1 MSRADRFDRGD
12 FEVRYAQPQPERA
25 VPVAVPDAGVRQ
37 PVSAAIASPP
47 AAAAAPARGQ
57 PVQWPIA
64 RPQLKRI
71 GESVLAD
78 RNGHGRPHKGIDLF
92 ADAGTEVRAACAG
105 EVLRVVD
112 GRHSGRDAQRRAGLF
127 VDVRGRNALVYRYL
141 HLGETRVKAGA
152 SVQPGTVLGT
162 VAAPHT
168 SGLARAP
175 HVHFE
180 VRQGD
185 YESKRRDYGMPVD
198 PLRLLPPLRA

>member
-12 FEVRYAQPQPERA
+12 FEVRYAQPRPARA
-25 VPVAVPDAGVRQ
+25 VPAAEPGSMVRP
-37 PVSAAIASPP
+37 PVSAEITPP
-47 AAAAAPARGQ
+47 GTVAAPAPGQ

-92 ADAGTEVRAACAG
+92 ADAGTEVRAASAG
-105 EVLRVVD
+105 DVLRVVD

-127 VDVRGRNALVYRYL
+127 VDVRGTNALVYRYL

-185 YESKRRDYGMPVD
+185 YDSKRRDYGIPVD

>member
-12 FEVRYAQPQPERA
+12 FEVRYTQPRHTPA
-25 VPVAVPDAGVRQ
+25 VPTAEPEAVVRL
-37 PVSAAIASPP
+37 PVQASSAPTP
-47 AAAAAPARGQ
+47 AAVTRAREQ
-57 PVQWPIA
+57 AVQWPIA

-92 ADAGTEVRAACAG
+92 ADAGTEVRAASAG
-105 EVLRVVD
+105 KVLRVVD

-141 HLGETRVKAGA
+141 HLGATRVQSGA
-152 SVQPGTVLGT
+152 SVEAGTVLGT

-168 SGLARAP
+168 SGLASAP

-185 YESKRRDYGMPVD
+185 YDPKRRDYGVPVD

>member
-12 FEVRYAQPQPERA
+12 FEVRYAQPRPA
-25 VPVAVPDAGVRQ
+25 LD
-37 PVSAAIASPP
+37 VSAAAPDSAVRPPVEAAIAPTV
-47 AAAAAPARGQ
+47 AAAAPVRGQ

-71 GESVLAD
+71 GESVLTD

-92 ADAGTEVRAACAG
+92 ADAGTEVRAASSG

-127 VDVRGRNALVYRYL
+127 VDVRGTNALVYRYL
-141 HLGETRVKAGA
+141 HLGESRVKAGA

-185 YESKRRDYGMPVD
+185 YDSKRRDYGIPVD

>member
-12 FEVRYAQPQPERA
+12 FEVRYAQLRPALDMPTR
-25 VPVAVPDAGVRQ
+25 VPDSAGRALA
-37 PVSAAIASPP
+37 SASVAPP
-47 AAAAAPARGQ
+47 SVAATPTSGQ

-64 RPQLKRI
+64 RPQLKHI

-92 ADAGTEVRAACAG
+92 ADAGTEVRAASAG
-105 EVLRVVD
+105 DVLRVVD

-127 VDVRGRNALVYRYL
+127 VDVRGTNALVYRYL
-141 HLGETRVKAGA
+141 HLGEARVKAGA

-168 SGLARAP
+168 SGLAKAP

-185 YESKRRDYGMPVD
+185 YDSKRRDYGMPVD
-198 PLRLLPPLRA
+198 PLRILPSLRA

>member
-12 FEVRYAQPQPERA
+12 FDVRYTQPKPVLAVVPTAEPEPVVRA
-25 VPVAVPDAGVRQ
+25 PVQAPT
-37 PVSAAIASPP
+37 
-47 AAAAAPARGQ
+47 APAPGAVVPARSQ
-57 PVQWPIA
+57 AVQWPIA
-64 RPQLKRI
+64 RPLLKRI
-71 GESVLAD
+71 GDSVLAD

-92 ADAGTEVRAACAG
+92 ADAGTEVRAASAG

-127 VDVRGRNALVYRYL
+127 VDVRASNALVFRYL
-141 HLGETRVKAGA
+141 HLGEARVKSGA
-152 SVQPGTVLGT
+152 QVQPGTVLGL
-162 VAAPHT
+162 VAPPRT
-168 SGLARAP
+168 SGLASAP

-185 YESKRRDYGMPVD
+185 YDPKRRDYGIPVD

>member
-12 FEVRYAQPQPERA
+12 FEVRYAQPLPALDVPAPAPDSA
-25 VPVAVPDAGVRQ
+25 VRPPVP
-37 PVSAAIASPP
+37 AAIAPP

-71 GESVLAD
+71 GESVLTD

-92 ADAGTEVRAACAG
+92 ADAGTEVRSASAG

-112 GRHSGRDAQRRAGLF
+112 GRHSGRDAQQRAGLF
-127 VDVRGRNALVYRYL
+127 VDVRGTDALVYRYL
-141 HLGETRVKAGA
+141 HLGESRVQAGA
-152 SVQPGTVLGT
+152 FVNPGTVLGT
-162 VAAPHT
+162 VAAAHT
-168 SGLARAP
+168 SGLAGAP
-175 HVHFE
+175 HLHFE

-185 YESKRRDYGMPVD
+185 YDSKRKDYGTPVD